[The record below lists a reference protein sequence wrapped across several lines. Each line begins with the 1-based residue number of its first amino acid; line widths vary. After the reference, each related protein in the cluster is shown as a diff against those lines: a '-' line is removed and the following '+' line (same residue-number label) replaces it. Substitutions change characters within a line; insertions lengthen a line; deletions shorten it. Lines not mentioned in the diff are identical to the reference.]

1 MQTDRMC
8 NDESH
13 SLTRRDAI
21 KASLASV
28 ASLAVLPSEFRPLTF
43 RDDGNYLEAATRARA
58 WLSATAQRGPNGLT
72 WAADPLNPKSESY
85 DLYNGMPG
93 VVLFLLEYAH
103 ATGDS
108 TALADA
114 ARAADTIVAV
124 LAQPN
129 EDIEKQGTG
138 LYVGV
143 AGLAY
148 VLYETYRSTNDAKYR
163 AAALRALEHVK
174 RLVKPV
180 DDGVEWSATVDIIS
194 GNAGTGLTLLAL
206 HDRLNDPTLLDLV
219 VRTARRAVSL
229 GVQEQGGLKWA
240 MNPTLARRMPN
251 FSHGTA
257 GVSYFLATV
266 GERVK
271 DQQLIDVAAQGA
283 ACLRNVATRTA
294 NDGWKVFHSEP
305 GNESLYYL
313 SWCHGPAGT
322 ARLYERL
329 GRSAKYQALKGEVS
343 HLARG
348 IVDSGVPDQS
358 PGYWNNI
365 SQCCGNCGVVEFFTS
380 LYRTTRDAKHLSF
393 AQRVM
398 DNALGRATT
407 EGDGLKWIQAEHRV
421 QPNLLIAQT
430 GLMQGAAGVGLALLH
445 LDGAMKGRA
454 DRIVL
459 PDNPWPGSLTN

>member
-1 MQTDRMC
+1 MC
-8 NDESH
+8 NDSSH

-28 ASLAVLPSEFRPLTF
+28 AALAVLPPGFRPLTF
-43 RDDGNYLEAATRARA
+43 LGEGNYLEAATRARA
-58 WLSATAQRGPNGLT
+58 WLSATAHRGPNGLT

-103 ATGDS
+103 ATGDAK
-108 TALADA
+108 ALADA
-114 ARAADTIVAV
+114 ARAADTLVGV
-124 LAQPN
+124 MAQPN
-129 EDIEKQGTG
+129 ENIEKLGTG

-143 AGLAY
+143 AGIAY

-180 DDGVEWSATVDIIS
+180 DDGVEWGATVDVIS

-206 HDRLNDPTLLDLV
+206 HDRLNDPTLLDLA
-219 VRTARRAVSL
+219 VRAARQASTL
-229 GVQEQGGLKWA
+229 GMQEHGGFKWA
-240 MNPTLARRMPN
+240 MNPTFARRMPN

-257 GVSYFLATV
+257 GVAYFLATV

-271 DQQLIDVAAQGA
+271 DQHLIDVAGQGA
-283 ACLRNVATRTA
+283 AYLRNIATRTP
-294 NDGWKVFHSEP
+294 NSGWKVFHSEP
-305 GNESLYYL
+305 GNEQLYYL

-329 GRSAKYQALKGEVS
+329 GRASKYKALRAEVA
-343 HLARG
+343 HLAQG
-348 IVDSGVPDQS
+348 IVDTGVPDQS

-380 LYRTTRDAKHLSF
+380 LYRGSRDAKDLAF

-407 EGDGLKWIQAEHRV
+407 DGDGLKWIQAEHRV

-430 GLMQGAAGVGLALLH
+430 GMMQGAAGVGLALLH

-459 PDNPWPGSLTN
+459 PDNPWPGGLTS